1 MILSKENVS
10 DVPIPVEKILELY
23 NDNTLD
29 TQEVLMEMRSY
40 LEKLHGVR
48 YHTDFIRGLFKA
60 HNLDFRSRSRKNI
73 YQATFSFEAVPTE
86 KVVYN
91 SHSYKES
98 PEGTRRF
105 FRILQKEVIH

>member
-1 MILSKENVS
+1 MILSRENVS
-10 DVPIPVEKILELY
+10 NIPIPVEKILELY
-23 NDNTLD
+23 NNNELN

-40 LEKLHGVR
+40 LQELHGVR

-60 HNLDFRSRSRKNI
+60 HNLDFRYRSRKNI
-73 YQATFSFEAVPTE
+73 YQATFSFEGVPTE
-86 KVVYN
+86 TVVYN

-105 FRILQKEVIH
+105 FRILRKEVH